1 MVYKRERLGC
11 GCEGPVT
18 SMIVVYRRE
27 RLAGC
32 GPVKRRVSREVRQ
45 RQCSIAYRMNNRGT
59 TSAALEFRNGLHRLD

>member
-32 GPVKRRVSREVRQ
+32 GPVKR
-45 RQCSIAYRMNNRGT
+45 C
-59 TSAALEFRNGLHRLD
+59 LP